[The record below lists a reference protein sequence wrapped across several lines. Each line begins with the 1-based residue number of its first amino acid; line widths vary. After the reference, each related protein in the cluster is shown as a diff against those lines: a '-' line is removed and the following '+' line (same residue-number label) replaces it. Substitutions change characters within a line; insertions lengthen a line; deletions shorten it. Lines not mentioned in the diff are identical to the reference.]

1 MPLGWLNPAITVCD
15 VLSAVLRVALALF
28 SLSLYEKHAKGRIE
42 RVCTQVADG
51 PQRAEALA
59 RSGGTSMLAAG
70 LFFGGLM
77 MLGGARRSG
86 LCYMAGPAFLN
97 ALMMGF

>member
-1 MPLGWLNPAITVCD
+1 MRNTPKA
-15 VLSAVLRVALALF
+15 AV
-28 SLSLYEKHAKGRIE
+28 E

-59 RSGGTSMLAAG
+59 RSGGTSMLAAV
-70 LFFGGLM
+70 LYFGVLM
-77 MLGGARRSG
+77 MLEVAFF
-86 LCYMAGPAFLN
+86 YMAGPAFLN